1 MENDDYSIIN
11 CVAIIN
17 IEVIENPI
25 FNRNKRYCNTK
36 ESSLTLSISRKPR
49 PSLGRLGPGPEQN
62 PAPAPTHERSI
73 SECIYSVSV
82 VPVVTTYSKYP
93 INSRD
98 HSRRILD
105 LLSVSRDLINRNLLS
120 TSCIKP

>member
-11 CVAIIN
+11 CVAIID
-17 IEVIENPI
+17 IEAIENPI

-49 PSLGRLGPGPEQN
+49 PSLGRPRPGPEQS
-62 PAPAPTHERSI
+62 PAPAPTHEI
-73 SECIYSVSV
+73 ASESVFSVSS
-82 VPVVTTYSKYP
+82 PSGYYSLTEYP

-105 LLSVSRDLINRNLLS
+105 LLSFIAG
-120 TSCIKP
+120 I